1 MDNNLLMIFHQMNNI
16 IKKVNTEITIIKEL
30 DNKLLME
37 EEVGLESIKLLNY
50 KIKILKI
57 YIKNIFIPITK
68 IKIKDKMNSNKMNRN
83 IKIITIKPI
92 I

>member
-16 IKKVNTEITIIKEL
+16 IKKENTEITIIKEL